1 MASGC
6 DAPAFDGVE
15 PELESYTELRLHD
28 GLAEHYGRTN
38 GGSLE
43 RGFIGTYSVFRDQMQ
58 IDESGGA
65 SFSVH
70 WEFDG
75 NRLVLSDLEF
85 SHVVGEGCDH
95 VVVWTTKPWVLLD
108 SASTTTPPT
117 PGDD

>member
-38 GGSLE
+38 GGPLE